1 MPAPA
6 DWIEHRRGDGEL
18 VGWLRPEGDGFVA
31 IDLLG
36 RTVSGVLEWMT
47 AEELLDELG
56 IGYLADPYELLLDTG
71 AWLRVRILEVSTE
84 RIVVKKDDW
93 GDMTATQ
100 VTYTLG
106 FPMPETLRVLDA
118 SGERRAT
125 TTRPNV

>member
-18 VGWLRPEGDGFVA
+18 VGWLRPDGDGFVV

-36 RTVSGVLEWMT
+36 RTVSGVLDWMP

-56 IGYLADPYELLLDTG
+56 IGYLADPYQLLLDTG
-71 AWLRVRILEVSTE
+71 PWLRVRILEVSTE

-93 GDMTATQ
+93 GDMNSPQ
-100 VTYTLG
+100 VAYTLG
-106 FPMPETLRVLDA
+106 FPMPETLRVLA
-118 SGERRAT
+118 KA
-125 TTRPNV
+125 